1 MSAPTPPITQRDVA
15 RACGVHPSTI
25 CLALNHAR
33 SIPEETRRRIQ
44 AVASRLGYTPN
55 VGARNLALLR
65 TERKAAGKLPI
76 AWLNQEARRDH
87 WRTDGE
93 ARGQFEAARR
103 EAEELGYHLEE
114 IWTRESGMNAT
125 RLVQIVRARGIAG
138 VIFPVHR
145 SFDFSLL
152 SSAWGEFSAVG
163 LNDLRLG
170 EWIDVV
176 CPDYYANADAILRR
190 LRGQRADTARVGLVL
205 TTRFDAASHGLVHGC
220 FLRHQA
226 DVAPAERVPVCF
238 VPEGAWDTAAKAA
251 VFVEWF
257 REHRPDVIVC
267 RDPALAAWAREG
279 LDGGSEVTRE
289 IGAGCVDAGVPWAQL
304 NAGAGEVVAVMAV
317 EEGAAEVAAAA
328 VRCVVEK
335 IRHFETGLGGA
346 TRVQAIKGTLAEGRS
361 AELEREAET
370 VVA

>member
-1 MSAPTPPITQRDVA
+1 MSALTPPITQRDVA

-65 TERKAAGKLPI
+65 TEKKAAGKLPI

-93 ARGQFEAARR
+93 ARVQFEAARR

-114 IWTRESGMNAT
+114 IWTREPGMNVT

-138 VIFPVHR
+138 VIFPVHG
-145 SFDFSLL
+145 SFDFSLPGP
-152 SSAWGEFSAVG
+152 AWGDFATVG

-170 EWIDVV
+170 EWLDVV
-176 CPDYYANADAILRR
+176 SPDYHANADAVLRR
-190 LRGQRADTARVGLVL
+190 LRRAEAGRVGLVL
-205 TTRFDAASHGLVHGC
+205 TTQFDAASSGLVHGC

-226 DVAPAERVPVCF
+226 EVPAAERVPVCF
-238 VPEGAWDTAAKAA
+238 VPDDPEKKSA
-251 VFVEWF
+251 VFGEWW
-257 REHRPDVIVC
+257 REHRPDAVMA
-267 RDPALAAWAREG
+267 RDPALAAWVRAEG
-279 LDGGSEVTRE
+279 IATDVQ
-289 IGAGCVDAGVPWAQL
+289 WAQL
-304 NAGAGEVVAVMAV
+304 NARAGEFSVAVD
-317 EEGAAEVAAAA
+317 EGAAEVAAAA
-328 VRCVVEK
+328 VRWVVEK
-335 IRHFETGLGGA
+335 IRRFETGGGA
-346 TRVQAIKGTLAEGRS
+346 THVQAIKGALAERAG
-361 AELEREAET
+361 AECERET

>member
-1 MSAPTPPITQRDVA
+1 MSTATPPITQRDVA

-44 AVASRLGYTPN
+44 AVASQLGYTPN

-65 TERKAAGKLPI
+65 TEKKAAGNLPI

-87 WRTDGE
+87 WRVDAE
-93 ARGQFEAARR
+93 ARGQFDAARR

-114 IWTRESGMNAT
+114 IWTREPGMNAT

-152 SSAWGEFSAVG
+152 SPAWGEFATVG

-176 CPDYYANADAILRR
+176 SADYHANAEAVLRR
-190 LRGQRADTARVGLVL
+190 LRGRGVEAGRVGLVL
-205 TTRFDAASHGLVHGC
+205 STQFDAASSGLVHGG
-220 FLRHQA
+220 FLRYQA
-226 DVAPAERVPVCF
+226 DLAPAERVPVCF
-238 VPEGAWDTAAKAA
+238 VAEDAWDPEAKAA
-251 VFVEWF
+251 VFREWF
-257 REHRPDVIVC
+257 REHRPEVIVG
-267 RDPALAAWAREG
+267 RDAALPAWARSEG
-279 LDGGSEVTRE
+279 V
-289 IGAGCVDAGVPWAQL
+289 AVDAEWVQL
-304 NAGAGEVVAVMAV
+304 NAAAGDFVVAVAV
-317 EEGAAEVAAAA
+317 DEGAAEIAAAA

-335 IRHFETGLGGA
+335 IRRFETGIGSA
-346 TRVQAIKGTLAEGRS
+346 TRVQALRGTLTGGPAGAGLR
-361 AELEREAET
+361 RETET